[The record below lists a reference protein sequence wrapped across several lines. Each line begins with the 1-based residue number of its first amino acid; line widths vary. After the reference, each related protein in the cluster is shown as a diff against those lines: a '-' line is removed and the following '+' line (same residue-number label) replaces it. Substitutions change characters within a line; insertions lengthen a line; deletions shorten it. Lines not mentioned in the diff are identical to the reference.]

1 MVNTKGINL
10 FYESIENRQLCCQ
23 IRKIEPLKRALS
35 GVKVWITGLR
45 RDQSVTRLTM
55 ERFEWD
61 EKFNLIKVNPLI
73 DWSEEM
79 IWQYIRTNHL
89 PYNELHDKGYPSIGC
104 LPCTRAVKPGEELRA
119 GRWWW
124 ELPEF
129 KECGLHKNLK
139 TCTMHNINLVE
150 LGKTFMERYDKPTPL
165 YGHDDH
171 VIYWLGIPEDTAFRC
186 NAYLLVDGKEAILV
200 DPGGRDAF
208 SFVKNRVSQILEPAN
223 ISAMILSHQDP
234 DIAGSM
240 CDWLNLNPGI
250 RVIAGSRTHILLPHY
265 GKAEYNMFN
274 ITDDPVWLFA
284 TGKNSG
290 LLRARTSM
298 LRALLRPMTKRRDS
312 CSAAISGLPLTW
324 TGVWWLRILT
334 GM

>member
-1 MVNTKGINL
+1 MKEQIDELNRRFSGSAPEEVLRWIAGEFEGSAAFSSSFGAEDQVITSMIAASFPQIHLFTLDTGRLFQETFDVMHITEKKYGIRFALFFPDAARVEEMVNTKGINL

-129 KECGLHKNLK
+129 KECGLHK
-139 TCTMHNINLVE
+139 
-150 LGKTFMERYDKPTPL
+150 KP
-165 YGHDDH
+165 
-171 VIYWLGIPEDTAFRC
+171 
-186 NAYLLVDGKEAILV
+186 
-200 DPGGRDAF
+200 
-208 SFVKNRVSQILEPAN
+208 
-223 ISAMILSHQDP
+223 
-234 DIAGSM
+234 
-240 CDWLNLNPGI
+240 
-250 RVIAGSRTHILLPHY
+250 
-265 GKAEYNMFN
+265 
-274 ITDDPVWLFA
+274 
-284 TGKNSG
+284 
-290 LLRARTSM
+290 
-298 LRALLRPMTKRRDS
+298 
-312 CSAAISGLPLTW
+312 
-324 TGVWWLRILT
+324 
-334 GM
+334 